1 MPATKRL
8 TWYGVGPEG
17 PSRRVRTSTARES
30 SNPHSPSGEYG
41 GGTAVS
47 YKGNTWDFGSQNRG
61 PIPLA
66 ATKIDQFIWN

>member
-41 GGTAVS
+41 GGTAVWCNGS
-47 YKGNTWDFGSQNRG
+47 TDDFGSSSSGSN
-61 PIPLA
+61 PDT
-66 ATKIDQFIWN
+66 ATKIDQFI